1 MAIQFRRS
9 SFVTIT
15 VVVALLVI
23 FVPLL
28 VKDYRVDSLQSFV
41 IPNLPAQPSPEL
53 LTMNSSIHRVRGMH
67 NGIQSLLSFPLPPAK
82 AWVIELPDFKNSAE
96 AQALVLSLRLKG
108 FKAYSRQ
115 FNSLTQ
121 VLTRVFVGPEVKP
134 EQMKLVAKRLN
145 AEMHLDTKVV
155 PFDPLLVK

>member
-9 SFVTIT
+9 SFIAIT
-15 VVVALLVI
+15 VALALLII
-23 FVPLL
+23 FVPLF
-28 VKDYRVDSLQSFV
+28 VKDYRADTLQSFV

-53 LTMNSSIHRVRGMH
+53 LPMTPSKHRMHGMH
-67 NGIQSLLSFPLPPAK
+67 HIQSLLSFPLAPAK
-82 AWVIELPDFKNSAE
+82 AWVIELPDFKNPAE
-96 AQALVLSLRLKG
+96 ANALVLSLRLKG

-134 EQMKLVAKRLN
+134 EQMKLIAERLN
-145 AEMHLDTKVV
+145 TEMHLDTKVV
-155 PFDPLLVK
+155 PFDPLLIK